1 MRITWF
7 GHACFK
13 LLSDSGVSV
22 ITDPFDEN
30 VGYDLP
36 GEKADI
42 VTVSHQ
48 HYDHNFIEA
57 VKGTPEIISEA
68 GDFHVNNIRIKG
80 VRSFHDDEG
89 GRKRGF
95 NIIYIIEM
103 DGIRVCHC
111 GDLGHSLTREQ
122 VDEIGRVDVLLIPV
136 GGTYT
141 VDADA
146 AAEIVGKISPSVVIP
161 MHFKTDRINF
171 PIDGADKFLQIMGE
185 GTKMNTNTLEVTEQ
199 VIQGKGT
206 RIIVLDYKE

>member
-1 MRITWF
+1 M
-7 GHACFK
+7 
-13 LLSDSGVSV
+13 
-22 ITDPFDEN
+22 
-30 VGYDLP
+30 
-36 GEKADI
+36 
-42 VTVSHQ
+42 
-48 HYDHNFIEA
+48 
-57 VKGTPEIISEA
+57 
-68 GDFHVNNIRIKG
+68 NNIRIKG

-171 PIDGADKFLQIMGE
+171 PIDGVDKFLQIMGE

-206 RIIVLDYKE
+206 RIIVLDYKK

>member
-95 NIIYIIEM
+95 NIKSIDFLIQNIYAVLNLIRNRVIIFFN
-103 DGIRVCHC
+103 G
-111 GDLGHSLTREQ
+111 Q
-122 VDEIGRVDVLLIPV
+122 VYKSFNILNLRNQFFIPV
-136 GGTYT
+136 CFGTQILYLA
-141 VDADA
+141 VYFLR
-146 AAEIVGKISPSVVIP
+146 SLNVIP
-161 MHFKTDRINF
+161 EILRIHGFFKLFYLPFT
-171 PIDGADKFLQIMGE
+171 A
-185 GTKMNTNTLEVTEQ
+185 
-199 VIQGKGT
+199 
-206 RIIVLDYKE
+206 